1 LCQFCDKEESVDHL
15 FFQCSLAQFLWEVI
29 REGMNWTASPY
40 SVQDFNDNL
49 FLERGVIEIVFL
61 FFLFDVVCW
70 SIWLNRNDWV
80 FNQKLIS
87 SPRAIVFRFLSFL
100 QLWMITFTGAR
111 RDALEQLAKVIE
123 ERLPEEMAMTAVG

>member
-1 LCQFCDKEESVDHL
+1 
-15 FFQCSLAQFLWEVI
+15 VI

-87 SPRAIVFRFLSFL
+87 FPRAIVFRFLSFL